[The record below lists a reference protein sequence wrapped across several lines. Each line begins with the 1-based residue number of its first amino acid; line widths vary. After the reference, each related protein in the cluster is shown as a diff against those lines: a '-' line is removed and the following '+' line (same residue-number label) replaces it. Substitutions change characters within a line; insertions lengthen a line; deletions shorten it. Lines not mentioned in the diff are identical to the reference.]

1 MFNSQSL
8 RTTASG
14 RTFPAFRKM
23 QRLHPIMRIFSA
35 TVPSHFRYP
44 YSDLLHVHIN
54 LLLKRKFTNHTF
66 SMHHNPRQTE
76 ALCRLC
82 RNCPTCP
89 NFFFLCVSLKLIPSL
104 LQFSPLR
111 GIVLT
116 TAPWQHPFPEKQI
129 VPEQKFR
136 VRRNEVFTSA
146 FNPFRQPHPKVGER
160 KLPDP
165 FY

>member
-14 RTFPAFRKM
+14 RTFPAFHKM
-23 QRLHPIMRIFSA
+23 QRLHPKMRIFSA

-54 LLLKRKFTNHTF
+54 LLFKRKSINHTF
-66 SMHHNPRQTE
+66 SMHHNPLQAE
-76 ALCRLC
+76 ALCRSC
-82 RNCPTCP
+82 RNCPTCL
-89 NFFFLCVSLKLIPSL
+89 NFFCLCVSLKLIPSL

-116 TAPWQHPFPEKQI
+116 TALWQHLFPKKQI
-129 VPEQKFR
+129 VPEPKFR
-136 VRRNEVFTSA
+136 VRHNEVFAST
-146 FNPFRQPHPKVGER
+146 FNPFRQPLSKVGER